1 MKHYVVIGAG
11 FSATSVIKVLVNKN
25 IKPLVLNYDSYNQFE
40 KQEDKFESVFFKGYK
55 DYDFKNRKHK
65 FKICL

>member
-40 KQEDKFESVFFKGYK
+40 KQEDKFESVFL
-55 DYDFKNRKHK
+55 RVI
-65 FKICL
+65 KIMILKTLKA